1 MEITKKTGIVK
12 WFSEEKGYGYITDK
26 SSNDLYFGVK
36 DIIGA
41 ELPSNGD
48 KVKFEEYLGKESVG
62 AAKEIIILEK
72 KNPSFKKI
80 HCDSCDADI
89 KPKHWHFG
97 GTDYTNIKTAY
108 MCPNCGNSL
117 YETGGGFNKLA
128 KFILIFISFS
138 IIGIT
143 FILAK

>member
-1 MEITKKTGIVK
+1 MDNEKKIGVIK
-12 WFSEEKGYGYITDK
+12 WFSEEKGYGYVTDK
-26 SSNDLYFGVK
+26 RNQDLYFGVK
-36 DIIGA
+36 DVIGA
-41 ELPSNGD
+41 DLPTNGD
-48 KVKFEEYLGKESVG
+48 KVKYEEYIGKENVN
-62 AAKEIIILEK
+62 AAKDIVILEK
-72 KNPSFKKI
+72 KNPDFKKI
-80 HCDSCDADI
+80 HCDSCDAEV

-128 KFILIFISFS
+128 KFILIFVATS
-138 IIGIT
+138 ILFIT

>member
-1 MEITKKTGIVK
+1 MEITKQTGIVK
-12 WFSEEKGYGYITDK
+12 WFSDEKGYGYITDK
-26 SSNDLYFGVK
+26 SNNDLYFGVK
-36 DIIGA
+36 DIIGS

-48 KVKFEEYLGKESVG
+48 KVKFEKYLGKENVG
-62 AAKEIIILEK
+62 AAKEIIIIEK
-72 KNPSFKKI
+72 KNPNFKKI
-80 HCDSCDADI
+80 HCDSCDSDI

-143 FILAK
+143 FILAN